1 MPGFELVGQEELESI
16 QEIFADGG
24 ILFRHG
30 FDAMRNGRYR
40 VIEFENAFA
49 EYLGAKHALAVTSG
63 TAALK
68 VALKAL
74 GIGPGDEVITQSF
87 TFIATAEAIAD
98 AGAKPVVVN
107 IDDSLNMDAGELEG
121 AINKRTKAI
130 LPVHMLGVA
139 ADMDAIGTIAKSYNL
154 PVLED
159 NCESLGAEWDGRKL
173 GTGGTA
179 CAFSLDFGKVITT
192 GEGGMITTD
201 DEEIYKLGKE
211 YHDHGHESNP
221 NLPRG
226 RDTRRMFGFNFR
238 MTELQA
244 AVGLAQVRKLDFI
257 VESNRRNYARLS
269 EGLSNIDGISFR
281 SIPAKC
287 KPLCDTFI
295 FELPSAELAQKFVQ
309 KMGEKGLGT
318 KNVPD
323 AIEWHFAGYWDHLFT
338 HYGMTKE
345 ELWQSL
351 LPSQQRLARCVSLPV
366 MVKHTPEQID
376 ANVEKLR
383 SIAAELL

>member
-1 MPGFELVGQEELESI
+1 MPGFELIGQEELESI

-40 VIEFENAFA
+40 VIEFERAFA
-49 EYLGAKHALAVTSG
+49 DRVGAKHALAVTSG

-74 GIGPGDEVITQSF
+74 GVGPGDEVITQSF

-98 AGAKPVVVN
+98 VGAKPVVVN
-107 IDDSLNMDAGELEG
+107 IDDSLNMDPGELEG
-121 AINKRTKAI
+121 AITERTRAI

-139 ADMDAIGTIAKSYNL
+139 ADMDAITTIARSYDL
-154 PVLED
+154 PVVED
-159 NCESLGAEWDGRKL
+159 NCESLGAEWDGKPL
-173 GTGGTA
+173 GTAGQS

-192 GEGGMITTD
+192 GEGGIVTTD
-201 DEEIYKLGKE
+201 DEEVYKLARE

-221 NLPRG
+221 AFPRG
-226 RDTRRMFGFNFR
+226 RDTRRIFGFNYR

-244 AVGLAQVRKLDFI
+244 AVGLAQLRKLDFI
-257 VESNRRNYARLS
+257 VERNRHNYAII
-269 EGLSNIDGISFR
+269 EKGLSGIDGLGYR
-281 SIPAKC
+281 VIPQKC

-295 FELPSAELAQKFVQ
+295 FELPSADLARSFVQ
-309 KMGEKGLGT
+309 RMGENGLGT

-323 AIEWHFAGYWDHLFT
+323 AIEWHFAGYWDHLFQQF
-338 HYGMTKE
+338 GMTKQ
-345 ELWQSL
+345 ELWESV
-351 LPSQQRLARCVSLPV
+351 LPSYERLARCVALPI
-366 MVKHTPEQID
+366 MVKHAEAQ
-376 ANVEKLR
+376 VEETVSKVR
-383 SIAAELL
+383 KIAKDLL